1 MSEDMNL
8 TALTLEQGK
17 AFKPQLDAAIRFT
30 MAAVDPQ
37 SKTKGWTTIYVT
49 LGEGDDKSTVILCSL
64 HTDKVPQQ
72 VLDFTI
78 EPLDNIELQ
87 IAGAAEHMYLTG
99 SILGEEEDDDD
110 MYGDDM
116 YDEDM
121 YEEGEQNGI
130 LEDDGDDESESES
143 EDEPPKIEELDE
155 DEDED
160 EDDCSKCCGE
170 EERKANI
177 PGRSLTKQ
185 EGKNQQ
191 GARQHNTQ
199 ETKTQKKKGHT
210 DIKTPSK
217 TPEGTSANKTPAKTP
232 DTKQSTGTGAKMPTK
247 TPEKKV
253 LAGGLTAQDYVIGKG
268 KTAKKGSKI
277 FAYYQGRLHNGKIFD
292 SQTTGKGFS
301 FRVGAGEVIKGW
313 DVGFEGMKVGGKRR
327 LIVPPKF
334 AYGKSGAPP
343 DIPKNATLTFDV
355 ELVNIK

>member
-130 LEDDGDDESESES
+130 LEDDESESES

-199 ETKTQKKKGHT
+199 ETKTLEKKKGHT